1 MSEALL
7 HYDVHGSDGPCV
19 LFVHGLLSS
28 RSHWLPNLP
37 AFTPSYR
44 PVVVELLGHGRSP
57 APQDA
62 ACYEPSRYVR
72 QFELIR
78 QALGVERWYVVGQSL
93 GAALT
98 LRYAL
103 DVPDRIIA
111 QVFTNSNSALAD
123 RDFAAR
129 VRPLMEQQAEAIE
142 REGRA
147 VLDRHRFN
155 PARARRVEAGVK
167 EALERDFA
175 LHDPRGIAM
184 TGLHTIPHSSVRE
197 RLNALRVPTLLTVG
211 ERDKRFAPLRQVAE
225 AAIDGLQ
232 VCGIDAGH
240 AVNLQAPDAFNTAV
254 LAFFAAQRDQRT
266 GRRPA

>member
-1 MSEALL
+1 MSDALL
-7 HYDVHGSDGPCV
+7 HYDVHGSEGPYV

-28 RSHWLPNLP
+28 RSHWLPNVP
-37 AFTPSYR
+37 AFTPSCR

-57 APQDA
+57 APQEA
-62 ACYEPSRYVR
+62 ACYEPSQYVR
-72 QFELIR
+72 QFERIR
-78 QALGVERWYVVGQSL
+78 EALGVERWYVVGQSL

-103 DVPDRIIA
+103 DVPDRIVA

-123 RDFAAR
+123 RDFASR
-129 VRPLMEQQAEAIE
+129 VQPLMEQQAEAIE
-142 REGRA
+142 RDGRA
-147 VLDRHRFN
+147 VLDQHRFN
-155 PARARRVEAGVK
+155 PTRARGIDAAVK
-167 EALERDFA
+167 KALQRDFA

-197 RLNALRVPTLLTVG
+197 RLGALRVPTLLTVG
-211 ERDKRFAPLRQVAE
+211 EREKRFAPLRQVAE
-225 AAIDGLQ
+225 AAIPDLH

-254 LAFFAAQRDQRT
+254 LAFFAAHRHEHT
-266 GRRPA
+266 GRRPG